1 MINLEE
7 HKVYVDSHKMDM
19 VPYSVV
25 KDAIAEIE
33 QKVDKA
39 MKLFTTSINNINDIT
54 KELNDKNSTRSSY

>member
-7 HKVYVDSHKMDM
+7 HKVYVESHKMDM

-25 KDAIAEIE
+25 KDAITELQ

-39 MKLFTTSINNINDIT
+39 MKLFSTSIDNINDIT
-54 KELNDKNSTRSSY
+54 KELND